1 MTDERVGQLREIVNS
16 PPPASGESVRR
27 VMVGNRRRDSAA
39 ELRLRSALHRGGLRF
54 RVDHPIRVGGARPIR
69 PDVVFPRLQL
79 AVFVD
84 GCFWHG
90 CREHGTRPSANSR
103 YWEAKIALNQERDQ
117 AQEVALHRAGW
128 TVLRVWEHEPTEAAV
143 RRVKAAVY
151 AARATAERSASAAS
165 TD

>member
-1 MTDERVGQLREIVNS
+1 MTDGRVGRLREIVGS
-16 PPPASGESVRR
+16 PPEASSANVRR

-54 RVDHPIRVGGARPIR
+54 RVDHPIRVPPARPIR
-69 PDVVFPRLQL
+69 PDVVFPRQRV

-90 CREHGTRPSANSR
+90 CPEHGTRPNTNSR
-103 YWEAKIALNQERDQ
+103 YWDAKIALNQQRDQ
-117 AQEVALHRAGW
+117 AQEALLSHAGW
-128 TVLRVWEHEPTEAAV
+128 TVLRIWEHEPTDTAT
-143 RRVKAAVY
+143 RRVRAAVY
-151 AARATAERSASAAS
+151 AARATADGAASAAR

>member
-1 MTDERVGQLREIVNS
+1 MTDERVRRLREILKS
-16 PPPASGESVRR
+16 PPAASSASVRR

-39 ELRLRSALHRGGLRF
+39 ELRLRSALHRDGLRY
-54 RVDHPIRVGGARPIR
+54 RVDYPIRVGGARPIR
-69 PDVVFPRLQL
+69 PDVVFPRLRL

-103 YWEAKIALNQERDQ
+103 YWEAKIALNQERDK
-117 AQEVALHRAGW
+117 AQETALHRAGW

-143 RRVKAAVY
+143 RRVEAAVY
-151 AARATAERSASAAS
+151 AARATAGQAASAAC